1 MKRHLTSKVK
11 ARGPLRP
18 STAFLRRWGAAF
30 KTRWGTAWVR
40 VTIGLLTLS
49 AALSAAFIWRSE
61 LSLAVRTPPPQLE
74 LTTLQA
80 RAPLPSLAIG
90 DVILRQGVSV
100 DSALIGQLSSSIYS
114 HVGMVAQVSPEIT
127 VIHATTGDDAGAPH
141 AGVVEVSLDAFVHEA
156 YALAIVRFELT
167 ATEQAAVQT
176 ALRQRLGQEFILTD
190 SAQRNYCSTL
200 VADVLTPYQELTLK
214 PLHLNLPLIEGDYLF
229 PQAFLDAPQGKLIYR
244 YPAASYPTSD

>member
-1 MKRHLTSKVK
+1 M
-11 ARGPLRP
+11 
-18 STAFLRRWGAAF
+18 
-30 KTRWGTAWVR
+30 
-40 VTIGLLTLS
+40 
-49 AALSAAFIWRSE
+49 
-61 LSLAVRTPPPQLE
+61 
-74 LTTLQA
+74 
-80 RAPLPSLAIG
+80 
-90 DVILRQGVSV
+90 SV

-114 HVGMVAQVSPEIT
+114 HVGMVAQVNPEIT

-141 AGVVEVSLDAFVHEA
+141 SGVVEVSLAAFVHEA

-229 PQAFLDAPQGKLIYR
+229 PQAFLDAPQGQLIYQ
-244 YPAASYPTSD
+244 YPAAP